1 MDFPTNKLR
10 NPYYFIRDNV
20 VYEISDKQDADG
32 CGKHYVTY
40 VTKPTELKKGA
51 KYLDVNGTMQVAEAD
66 GTYNVSNGNIDL
78 TETPKMSPNFLTF
91 PWACI
96 TYVEE
101 EGGKPKKEYLWLDY
115 LIEDG
120 DKVTV
125 VNRVEKFV
133 INDKHSEGANSYV
146 GLYKQQ
152 LINEFKARVKNGYA
166 IAEIKKRMPEYV
178 IANANDTI
186 LVNGKK
192 VIFQSIT
199 DSDNVGLHF
208 TDEDMEDYVYEAYK
222 EQIIAYANR
231 LLADK
236 DANVCVT
243 LPCNGSEQS
252 HSGDSTINSVD
263 NIEDALYVIS
273 QNNDA
278 LMGGVGTAQTTLENG
293 MNEAD
298 PLNDY
303 LLSENNLM
311 YFSPT
316 IRSNVE
322 TFGTLVRGENTEE
335 QTAAFQQDL
344 VDTMIVRNNPIYNY
358 KRYSDSNKSNLV
370 SVGTFVVNDYEIVTD
385 DEEETKY
392 FQVKILADS
401 TEVGGLDNSNNSN
414 EIDNLVWGE
423 TTIVPRLSVRL
434 NGIEGEGRTIVNN
447 KYYIESPYVYE
458 LPNGTTFELLVKE
471 NGEFVSAGMFIEVYE
486 NNKLQGQNITV
497 EPGGKKKGQVVQKPP
512 KPISIQTDYPPISDR
527 DRRLEQ
533 KYGLAYVVSVTTI
546 VFSNGCILVT
556 QTWSNGDVTAYTTC

>member
-66 GTYNVSNGNIDL
+66 GTYNVSNGNVDL

-120 DKVTV
+120 DKVEV

-243 LPCNGSEQS
+243 LPCNGEG
-252 HSGDSTINSVD
+252 HSNGDNGKVND
-263 NIEDALYVIS
+263 IESALVVIA
-273 QNNDA
+273 QNNNA
-278 LMGGVGTAQTTLENG
+278 LVGGVGTAQNMLADGIN
-293 MNEAD
+293 NSD
-298 PLNDY
+298 PLNDDV
-303 LLSENNLM
+303 LSESNLM
-311 YFSPT
+311 NYSPT
-316 IRSNVE
+316 IRTNVE
-322 TFGTLVRGENTEE
+322 TYGTLVRGENKEE
-335 QTAAFQQDL
+335 LMSTFKQDL
-344 VDTMIVRNNPIYNY
+344 VDTMITKNNPIYNY
-358 KRYSDSNKSNLV
+358 KHYSDENKSNLV
-370 SVGTFVVNDYEIVTD
+370 SVGTFVINDYEYVTV
-385 DEEETKY
+385 DEEEKVY
-392 FQVKILADS
+392 YQIKILADTAS
-401 TEVGGLDNSNNSN
+401 VSGLDNNNVSDS
-414 EIDNLVWGE
+414 IDEVVWGN
-423 TTIVPRLSVRL
+423 THIVPKQSDRPV
-434 NGIEGEGRTIVNN
+434 NGIVNN
-447 KYYIESPYVYE
+447 KYYAEISDVESIA
-458 LPNGTTFELLVKE
+458 NGTTLSLLVK
-471 NGEFVSAGMFIEVYE
+471 NNNEFVSANMFIEVFE
-486 NNKLQGQNITV
+486 NNKLQGQDISGTSY
-497 EPGGKKKGQVVQKPP
+497 GKKKGKIVKEAP
-512 KPISIQTDYPPISDR
+512 KPISIETTNPPISER
-527 DRRLEQ
+527 DLYLEETEDVP
-533 KYGLAYVVSVTTI
+533 YVVSVTTI